1 MTWCASMHRLQ
12 IVHVTYKW
20 LARKRA
26 SWLIIG
32 MMKREIID
40 AGILCSC
47 CHLLSA
53 GYLTMIAFS
62 MSSANGFDLISVPVR
77 RRSLLH
83 FSLNKIKTALHSF
96 DTFVCLFE
104 KECYLYGLF
113 IHTWLG
119 KIARRTHEL
128 NMSLSVVSLI
138 LVWKGD
144 NESVYVCVRVCSKI
158 IFTPVH

>member
-1 MTWCASMHRLQ
+1 MAWCASTHRLQ
-12 IVHVTYKW
+12 IVHVTYEW

-26 SWLIIG
+26 NWLIIG
-32 MMKREIID
+32 MMKREIIHV
-40 AGILCSC
+40 GILCSC

-77 RRSLLH
+77 PFHRTRSRRRCIRLTLS
-83 FSLNKIKTALHSF
+83 
-96 DTFVCLFE
+96 CMCRFE
-104 KECYLYGLF
+104 RESYLSGLF

-119 KIARRTHEL
+119 KIVRRTHEL

-144 NESVYVCVRVCSKI
+144 NESVCVWMYVAKI